1 MFRTS
6 TYKCLKSIRI
16 HAPAPQAGWWVL
28 AGRQR
33 CPCVRTRCRRCSATI
48 ATESSN
54 ESWATAAMRRAAGWW
69 LRQGRLYAEIR
80 GASLKCCC
88 LRGITTAVILMATG
102 AVESKI
108 PHPNVLCLASF
119 MYCDHCMGKLLDV
132 CSTRHFQW
140 GRAGVPF
147 INSTVLI
154 NRKAYRYVLVC
165 LSFESGSPFYFNPT

>member
-33 CPCVRTRCRRCSATI
+33 CPCVRTHAADGAQPQSPRK
-48 ATESSN
+48 
-54 ESWATAAMRRAAGWW
+54 AAMRAELRQQRAAGWW
-69 LRQGRLYAEIR
+69 LRHVRLYAEVR

-88 LRGITTAVILMATG
+88 LRGITTAVILMASE

-119 MYCDHCMGKLLDV
+119 MHCDHCMGKLLDV

-147 INSTVLI
+147 INSTALI
-154 NRKAYRYVLVC
+154 NVKACRYVLVC